1 MFCLKRTHGGS
12 ANAPALET
20 QINQLIYKLYDLTE
34 EEIKIIKKCFL
45 VGIFTISKN
54 VNLQERLLKKKQ
66 KKQLEEI

>member
-34 EEIKIIKKCFL
+34 EEIKIIE
-45 VGIFTISKN
+45 KN
-54 VNLQERLLKKKQ
+54 VS
-66 KKQLEEI
+66 